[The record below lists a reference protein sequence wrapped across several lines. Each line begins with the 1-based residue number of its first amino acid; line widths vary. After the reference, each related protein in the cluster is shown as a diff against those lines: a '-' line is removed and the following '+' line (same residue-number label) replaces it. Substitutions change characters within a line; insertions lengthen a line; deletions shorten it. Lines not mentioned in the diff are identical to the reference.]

1 VTIAALIC
9 QMTRLA
15 LIGTMNTWGS
25 HTQTMP
31 APITAGSCIR
41 RMKLVGAVGL
51 AVPKLV
57 VVSVVTAAVSAL
69 SVAWPSVPVSVPVPT
84 AAGRP
89 SPTSPATA
97 VVANTP
103 ISRITAREPAAVT
116 TVAIMPAA
124 AVVVRWSPTS

>member
-1 VTIAALIC
+1 MAALIC

-15 LIGTMNTWGS
+15 LTGTMNTWGS
-25 HTQTMP
+25 QTQTTP

-41 RMKLVGAVGL
+41 LMKLVGAVGL
-51 AVPKLV
+51 DVPKLV

-69 SVAWPSVPVSVPVPT
+69 SRAWPRVPVRVPEPA

-89 SPTSPATA
+89 RPTSPATA
-97 VVANTP
+97 VVAKTP
-103 ISRITAREPAAVT
+103 ISRMTARDDEAVT
-116 TVAIMPAA
+116 SVAIMPAA